1 MKVKAKFCTWHWFQ
15 RVGPGLRALD
25 FHAVPCRSGV
35 NLRPTLSRPQTL
47 AGCGLTGF
55 SAAPDYVT
63 GKKTICTQMWELC
76 LPAKPSERPTWI
88 RGLSVTASVVRSPG
102 EGADSRAGCT
112 RGRADVLFS
121 QNPFGSVPRTGAHG
135 REQGF
140 GHEARPSVGE
150 EGSLRWLREQL
161 QDELKHRPEDP
172 PGESPAGIDPVT
184 FGHAAASFALRGAGS
199 PPEPCSSTAAGRR
212 RAPAPPSPE
221 LRSTSTWMFPEDF
234 RHLGALRLPES
245 PPPRRRQPAAEAGRA
260 HDGERSVEQ
269 LDRWLMEWVGAH
281 SQGWRDHQAG
291 ASPER
296 DRARLHAGRS
306 LRVAT

>member
-1 MKVKAKFCTWHWFQ
+1 MTGSLDPQEWALALLQDAKLKHHTTG
-15 RVGPGLRALD
+15 RVLLRDPRDLRTKESLEAAYRHNLQFGLD
-25 FHAVPCRSGV
+25 
-35 NLRPTLSRPQTL
+35 Q
-47 AGCGLTGF
+47 
-55 SAAPDYVT
+55 
-63 GKKTICTQMWELC
+63 
-76 LPAKPSERPTWI
+76 
-88 RGLSVTASVVRSPG
+88 RSPG